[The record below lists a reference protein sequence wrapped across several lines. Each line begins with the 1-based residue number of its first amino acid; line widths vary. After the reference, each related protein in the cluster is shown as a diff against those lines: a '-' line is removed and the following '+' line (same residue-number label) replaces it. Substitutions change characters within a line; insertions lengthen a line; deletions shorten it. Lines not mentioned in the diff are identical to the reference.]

1 MADDNSEL
9 AGVPFRAA
17 VESSV
22 GCSCEAY
29 VSSMDKGPDPHDR
42 STWGG
47 AFELSCL
54 GRRWGVHYSRVPSR
68 LGGLAFDGHCCR
80 RCSRAR
86 RAQAAPWKNLLG
98 VVRWALRRAGDG
110 VGGVA
115 RGARGSA
122 VELIVPS
129 AKPPSR
135 APASRARKVL
145 QGPLQARSA
154 LRRRA
159 PSLFPPETRPER
171 VSDAGRAA

>member
-1 MADDNSEL
+1 MTDRHGAARLSSLAWADD
-9 AGVPFRAA
+9 
-17 VESSV
+17 
-22 GCSCEAY
+22 
-29 VSSMDKGPDPHDR
+29 
-42 STWGG
+42 GG
-47 AFELSCL
+47 AL
-54 GRRWGVHYSRVPSR
+54 RVPSR
-68 LGGLAFDGHCCR
+68 LGGLAFDDHFSR

-86 RAQAAPWKNLLG
+86 RAQAAPWNNLLG

-159 PSLFPPETRPER
+159 PSLFPPETPRARLRRGTRGVAATSLLPQTFRPQR
-171 VSDAGRAA
+171 KLRSTCSRHSINIQSTLVDFSQL

>member
-1 MADDNSEL
+1 MTDRHGAARLSSLAWADD
-9 AGVPFRAA
+9 
-17 VESSV
+17 
-22 GCSCEAY
+22 
-29 VSSMDKGPDPHDR
+29 
-42 STWGG
+42 GG
-47 AFELSCL
+47 AL
-54 GRRWGVHYSRVPSR
+54 RVPSR
-68 LGGLAFDGHCCR
+68 LGGLAFDDHFSR

-135 APASRARKVL
+135 APASRARRCSKAFCKRA
-145 QGPLQARSA
+145 ARSA
-154 LRRRA
+154 GAPRACSRLKLA
-159 PSLFPPETRPER
+159 PSASLTRGAR
-171 VSDAGRAA
+171 RSGATWTAQQACGSRLSDDSENFGPHAVDIQSTFNRL